1 MIKTLVSFLFVSILL
16 IVTACGE
23 KEQPQQLNVNQNQN
37 QTMNNDGSTD
47 VHNVF
52 VEEKIDA
59 SNYSYLKVKEKD
71 KEYWIAVNKMDINTG
86 EYVIFSKAMEMK
98 NFKSESLDR
107 TFESILFVD
116 DAKKSGSEEQI
127 KSPHQNVATGKDV
140 SINVQ
145 PVKDGYTVEQ
155 VYNKKNSLESKTIK
169 VRGKVVKVNENIMGT
184 NWAHIQDGTGT
195 NETHDLLVTTSQ
207 SVKVGST
214 IIAEGKVVKD
224 KDFGSGYFYNVLLE
238 NSKITV
244 E

>member
-1 MIKTLVSFLFVSILL
+1 MIKTLVGFLFVSILL
-16 IVTACGE
+16 VVTSCGE
-23 KEQPQQLNVNQNQN
+23 KEQPQQQNVNQNQN
-37 QTMNNDGSTD
+37 QIMSSDVSSD
-47 VHNVF
+47 VHNVV

-71 KEYWIAVNKMDINTG
+71 KEYWIAVNKMDINVG
-86 EYVIFSKAMEMK
+86 EFVIFSKSMEMK
-98 NFKSESLDR
+98 NFKSESLDK

-127 KSPHQNVATGKDV
+127 KTPHQNVVAGKDA
-140 SINVQ
+140 SIKIVPING
-145 PVKDGYTVEQ
+145 GYTVEQ
-155 VYNKKNSLESKTIK
+155 IYNKKATLEYKTVK

-184 NWAHIQDGTGT
+184 NWVHIQDGTGT
-195 NETHDLLVTTSQ
+195 NETHDLLLTTSQ

-238 NSKITV
+238 NSKVTI

>member
-1 MIKTLVSFLFVSILL
+1 MVKTLVSFLFVAIIVL
-16 IVTACGE
+16 ITACGE
-23 KEQPQQLNVNQNQN
+23 KEQPQQQNVNQNQN
-37 QTMNNDGSTD
+37 QMMNNDVSSD
-47 VHNVF
+47 IHNVV

-59 SNYSYLKVKEKD
+59 NNYSYLKVKEKD
-71 KEYWIAVNKMDINTG
+71 KEYWIAVNKMEITVG
-86 EYVIFSKAMEMK
+86 EYVIFSKSMEMK
-98 NFKSESLDR
+98 NFKSESLDK

-116 DAKKSGSEEQI
+116 DAKKSGSEEQL
-127 KSPHQNVATGKDV
+127 KSPHQNVVAGKDA
-140 SINVQ
+140 SIKIEPING
-145 PVKDGYTVEQ
+145 GYTVEQ
-155 VYNKKNSLESKTIK
+155 IYNKKTALEYKTVK

-184 NWAHIQDGTGT
+184 NWVHIQDGTGT

-238 NSKITV
+238 NSKLTV